1 MNTKFSID
9 RWSRL
14 AGLQL
19 LREADE
25 KEIRLKSSIEGFA
38 VGQFDVHGDITIVLY
53 DPKKMKDAIEGL
65 NDFDVVAKSPVGEMP
80 AAIMGMIRI
89 SPPFYGSTGDENSCH
104 GAWEVVRSGVR
115 SRGEGIGGLLYRL
128 AAAASPTKKLMPDR
142 RDVSPHAQKIWQ
154 SKYNKMSPEKKKS
167 NVFDDESNTK
177 TEDPNDDCLVHDYS
191 KEEGPGS
198 NPLNYAF
205 DEFGGNVN
213 IDALT
218 TAHQDFMDELSWS
231 LPSDINVDKL
241 FFQAA
246 SKAFHE
252 MTD

>member
-1 MNTKFSID
+1 MFSTN
-9 RWSRL
+9 RWAKL
-14 AGLQL
+14 AGLPL

-25 KEIRLKSSIEGFA
+25 KEAKLKASIEGFA

-53 DPKKMKDAIEGL
+53 DPSKMKAAIETLSDSGAT
-65 NDFDVVAKSPVGEMP
+65 AKSPAGEMP

-89 SPPFYGSTGDENSCH
+89 SPPFYGSTGDENSCR

-115 SRGEGIGGLLYRL
+115 SRGAGVGGLLYRL

-142 RDVSPHAQKIWQ
+142 RDVSPDAQKVWQ

-167 NVFDDESNTK
+167 NVFDDESDTK
-177 TEDPNDDCLVHDYS
+177 TEDPSDDCLVHDYN
-191 KEEGPGS
+191 KEEGPGT

-205 DEFGGNVN
+205 DDFGGSVDIN
-213 IDALT
+213 ALQN
-218 TAHQDFMDELSWS
+218 AHQDFMDEISWS
-231 LPSDINVDKL
+231 LPSNVDVNKL
-241 FFQAA
+241 FYQAA